1 MDQLNALNALT
12 QQFTVTADTQQ
23 YLTFTLG
30 NEEYG
35 VAILTVQEIKGYV
48 PATPIPHTPA
58 YIKGVMD
65 LRGVIIPV
73 LDLRRKFGLPTQEYD
88 QFTVI
93 IVVKVRSKVLG
104 LVVDAVSDVLSIKN
118 GEVQAAPEFGA
129 QVDTRFIQGLAKAG
143 EKLVVLL
150 DLDKVLSEEEFGTV
164 SAVAEVQSCRQ
175 S

>member
-1 MDQLNALNALT
+1 MDQLNILNALT

-30 NEEYG
+30 KEEYG
-35 VAILTVQEIKGYV
+35 VPILTVQEIKGYV

-65 LRGVIIPV
+65 LRGVIMPV
-73 LDLRRKFGLPTQEYD
+73 LDLRMKFGLPSAEYD

-93 IVVKVRSKVLG
+93 IVVKVKNKMLG

-118 GEVQAAPEFGA
+118 GEAQAAPEFGG

-143 EKLVVLL
+143 DKLIVLL
-150 DLDKVLSEEEFGTV
+150 DLDRVLNEEEFTTV
-164 SAVAEVQSCRQ
+164 SAVAAVETAQA
-175 S
+175 

>member
-1 MDQLNALNALT
+1 MEQINAVNALT

-35 VAILTVQEIKGYV
+35 VPILTVQEIKGYI

-58 YIKGVMD
+58 YINGVMD
-65 LRGVIIPV
+65 LRGVIMPV
-73 LDLRRKFGLPTQEYD
+73 IDLRVKFGMPSAEYD

-93 IVVKVRSKVLG
+93 IVVKVKNKMLG
-104 LVVDAVSDVLSIKN
+104 LVVDAVSDVLSVKS
-118 GEVQAAPEFGA
+118 GELQATPEFGG

-143 EKLVVLL
+143 DKLVVLL
-150 DLDKVLSEEEFGTV
+150 DLDRVLSEEEFTTV
-164 SAVAEVQSCRQ
+164 SAVAELEAASA
-175 S
+175 

>member
-1 MDQLNALNALT
+1 MEQLNALNALT

-35 VAILTVQEIKGYV
+35 VPILTVQEIKGYV
-48 PATPIPHTPA
+48 PATPIPRTPA

-65 LRGVIIPV
+65 LRGIIMPV
-73 LDLRRKFGLPTQEYD
+73 LDLRVKFGMPSAEYD

-93 IVVKVRSKVLG
+93 IVVKVKNKMLG
-104 LVVDAVSDVLSIKN
+104 LVVDAVSDVLSVKS
-118 GEVQAAPEFGA
+118 GELQEAPEFGG

-150 DLDKVLSEEEFGTV
+150 DLDQVLSEAEFTTV
-164 SAVAEVQSCRQ
+164 SAVAVAAQ
-175 S
+175 

>member
-1 MDQLNALNALT
+1 MEQINALNALT
-12 QQFTVTADTQQ
+12 QQFTVTADTNQ

-30 NEEYG
+30 TEEYG
-35 VAILTVQEIKGYV
+35 VPILTVQEIKGYV

-65 LRGVIIPV
+65 LRGIIMPVI
-73 LDLRRKFGLPTQEYD
+73 DLRVKFGMPSAEYD

-93 IVVKVRSKVLG
+93 IVVKVKSKMLG
-104 LVVDAVSDVLSIKN
+104 LVVDAVSDVLSVKS
-118 GEVQAAPEFGA
+118 GETQAAPEFGG

-150 DLDKVLSEEEFGTV
+150 DLDRVLSEEEFTTV
-164 SAVAEVQSCRQ
+164 SAVAELETVQA
-175 S
+175 